1 MHESAVAYVDSPSC
15 GSGACASFDGFS
27 RERRLMI
34 ERQRRTKILATL
46 GPATDPPGVLE
57 DLFRAGVNVV
67 RLNFSH
73 GDPSGQAK
81 RAAEV
86 RAAAQ
91 RVGSEVGIL
100 ARVRGDVYVAL
111 GEPLG
116 NNAWAVRVHVKP
128 FVRWVWLGALLMALG
143 GFVTAADRRFRR
155 FQE

>member
-1 MHESAVAYVDSPSC
+1 M
-15 GSGACASFDGFS
+15 F
-27 RERRLMI
+27 

-86 RAAAQ
+86 RAARPASAWKWASWPTC
-91 RVGSEVGIL
+91 R
-100 ARVRGDVYVAL
+100 ARRSASSAS
-111 GEPLG
+111 PK
-116 NNAWAVRVHVKP
+116 ARCS
-128 FVRWVWLGALLMALG
+128 
-143 GFVTAADRRFRR
+143 
-155 FQE
+155 